1 MARMANIFDFF
12 PPAHA
17 RRRPGFNDM
26 FHPQMHPY
34 SFAVP
39 TRAQRFPYE
48 DEPFGEFR
56 DAARMMPGIEESLD
70 CLLHEGVIDPAELS
84 TILERVQGLHRHYQ
98 WGFNSDG
105 PEMYLLARELERISR
120 KLQRMYHDTGIG
132 QFSVLADQFMYMG
145 RNVQVG
151 PRHRRF
157 RTIPQQRHRPWG
169 FLPPYFGYDYD
180 D

>member
-12 PPAHA
+12 PAAHA

-26 FHPQMHPY
+26 FHAQVHPY
-34 SFAVP
+34 SFGPLA
-39 TRAQRFPYE
+39 RAPRFPYE

-56 DAARMMPGIEESLD
+56 DVARMMPGIEESLE
-70 CLLHEGVIDPAELS
+70 CLFHEGVIEPGELS
-84 TILERVQGLHRHYQ
+84 TILERLQGIRHCQ
-98 WGFNSDG
+98 WGFNGDG
-105 PEMYLLARELERISR
+105 PETYLLARELERISR

-132 QFSVLADQFMYMG
+132 HFSALADYFMYMG
-145 RNVQVG
+145 RSFQVG
-151 PRHRRF
+151 PRHRRL